1 MVKVLNRDVDNQ
13 VFYRQL
19 CEECRAE
26 LEYAFDDTHEGAL
39 GLRYLTCPACGKE
52 IASKLDGIKLTPN
65 NIEFPKHFM
74 AMSENAVDIDNEE
87 IQKWVRKCLKIA
99 EESNEPY
106 GYFVSSGTGNSRVI
120 LMAYEDEY
128 DIVVAK
134 NYYETN
140 VHKY

>member
-26 LEYAFDDTHEGAL
+26 LEYAFDDTHEGAF

-52 IASKLDGIKLTPN
+52 IVTELDETKLTSD

-74 AMSENAVDIDNEE
+74 AMGDGANNIEDEE
-87 IQKWVRKCLKIA
+87 IQKWVRQMLKFA
-99 EESNEPY
+99 EETDEPY
-106 GYFVSSGTGNSRVI
+106 GYFFITGTGNSKVI

-134 NYYETN
+134 DYYETSVN
-140 VHKY
+140 K